1 MTSPRPYQSLLLR
14 LLHGAMALLT
24 LLAIASGFWVY
35 NTYDRRWG
43 SLPLPE
49 SYETQDIHGTGAL
62 ALFLLMFPFAIY
74 CFHLGDRRLWSD
86 QSWGQL
92 QQPGTPGFWVALQ
105 RLTNTLMLLALTVA
119 VITGRMMQESWLP
132 QKELNHLPYLFHLSA
147 WVVVIICLACHLLFS
162 AKVGGLPLLQSI
174 VTWGRRTQDNPRQW
188 LKNFRFKLPSKSLQW
203 LELLTLAGLI
213 FALVVPFFA
222 QPNY

>member
-1 MTSPRPYQSLLLR
+1 MIPTRPYQSLLLR

-35 NTYDRRWG
+35 NTYDGRWG

-49 SYETQDIHGTGAL
+49 SYYTLDIHGTVAL
-62 ALFLLMFPFAIY
+62 ALFILLFPFAIY

-92 QQPGTPGFWVALQ
+92 QQPGTRGFWVALQ
-105 RLTNTLMLLALTVA
+105 RLANTLMLLALTTA

-132 QKELNHLPYLFHLSA
+132 QKELDHLPYIFHLLA
-147 WVVVIICLACHLLFS
+147 WLVVIICLAGHLLFS
-162 AKVGGLPLLQSI
+162 AKVGGLPLLQSM
-174 VTWGRRTQDNPRQW
+174 VTWGRRAKDNPRQW
-188 LKNFRFKLPSKSLQW
+188 WRSFQFKLPSQSLQW
-203 LELLTLAGLI
+203 LEWLTLAGLVFALIVPI
-213 FALVVPFFA
+213 FA
-222 QPNY
+222 